1 VFQRKVQ
8 KTGGSTYFVTLP
20 KEWADEVG
28 IKPQATVNL
37 IPSDSGALLLVPE
50 GLPARNRCTVTIG
63 EWGFDRLQREIIA
76 RYIVGFDV
84 IDVESDK
91 IRTEQRRMVRQIAQ
105 GLVGL
110 EIYDESQKTITLHAL
125 VNVRDFPVERTLRRT
140 FDIADAMVADAVSAF
155 CQRDAELARDVVERD
170 DDVDRLALLVARQY
184 SLLLRDLV
192 MEEDYGLSRLEF
204 SNYNAVV
211 DQLERVADHAGKIS
225 EATLALET
233 PVRKAAA
240 AEVAARAENARDIV
254 NRAVQSFVDQS
265 ADLANEVLADRESG
279 ERLFSVTR
287 RAIGDKHPEEAPSI
301 SIVLDSL
308 LRIREYGFNIAE
320 HALDVP
326 AATHLRGAG
335 KAPRA
340 AKADYPNRPE
350 R

>member
-1 VFQRKVQ
+1 MFQRKVQ

-50 GLPARNRCTVTIG
+50 SLPGRNRCTVEIG
-63 EWGFDRLQREIIA
+63 EWSFDRLQREIIA

-84 IDVESDK
+84 IEVESDK
-91 IRTEQRRMVRQIAQ
+91 IRAEQRRMVRDIAQ
-105 GLVGL
+105 GLIGL
-110 EIYDESQKTITLHAL
+110 EIFDESQKTITLHAL
-125 VNVRDFPVERTLRRT
+125 VNVRDFPPERTLRRV
-140 FDIADAMVADAVSAF
+140 FDIALAMTGDAVSAF
-155 CQRDAELARDVVERD
+155 SSHDVELARDVVDRD

-192 MEEDYGLSRLEF
+192 LEEDYGLSRLQF
-204 SNYNAVV
+204 ANYNEVIE
-211 DQLERVADHAGKIS
+211 QLERVADHAVKIS
-225 EATLALET
+225 AATIALET
-233 PVRKAAA
+233 PVRKAAT
-240 AEVAARAENARDIV
+240 AEVKSHAESSTDIV
-254 NRAVQSFVDQS
+254 RRAVQSFIDQS
-265 ADLANEVLADRESG
+265 ADHANQVLSDRASS

-326 AATHLRGAG
+326 AAAHVRTAG
-335 KAPRA
+335 RP
-340 AKADYPNRPE
+340 AKKG
-350 R
+350 

>member
-1 VFQRKVQ
+1 MFQRKVQ

-37 IPSDSGALLLVPE
+37 IPSDSGALLLVPDS
-50 GLPARNRCTVTIG
+50 LPGRNRCTVSIG

-84 IDVESDK
+84 IDVESEK

-110 EIYDESQKTITLHAL
+110 EIFDESQKAITLHAL
-125 VNVRDFPVERTLRRT
+125 VNVRDFPVERTLKRT
-140 FDIADAMVADAVSAF
+140 LDIANGMVTDAVDAF
-155 CQRDAELARDVVERD
+155 CRRDLELARDVAERD
-170 DDVDRLALLVARQY
+170 DDVDRLALLVARQH
-184 SLLLRDLV
+184 SLLLRDLAL
-192 MEEDYGLSRLEF
+192 EEDYGLSRLQF

-211 DQLERVADHAGKIS
+211 DQLERVADHGAKIS

-233 PVRKAAA
+233 AVRKGAAT
-240 AEVAARAENARDIV
+240 EIAARAENAMDIV
-254 NRAVQSFVDQS
+254 RRAVQSFVDQS
-265 ADLANEVLADRESG
+265 ADLANEVLAERESG
-279 ERLFSVTR
+279 EHLFSVTR
-287 RAIGDKHPEEAPSI
+287 RTIGDKHPEEAPSI

-320 HALDVP
+320 HALDIP
-326 AATHLRGAG
+326 AASHTREKG
-335 KAPRA
+335 
-340 AKADYPNRPE
+340 
-350 R
+350 

>member
-1 VFQRKVQ
+1 MRIGTGGTVFQRKVQ

-28 IKPQATVNL
+28 IRPQAIVQL

-63 EWGFDRLQREIIA
+63 DWDFDRLQREIIS
-76 RYIVGFDV
+76 RYIVGFD
-84 IDVESDK
+84 IIEVESDR
-91 IRTEQRRMVRQIAQ
+91 IRTEQRRMVREIAQ
-105 GLVGL
+105 ALIGL
-110 EIYDESQKTITLHAL
+110 EIFDESQKTLTLHVL
-125 VNVRDFPVERTLRRT
+125 VNVRDFPVERTLRRV
-140 FDIADAMVADAVSAF
+140 FDIALAMAADAVSAF
-155 CQRDAELARDVVERD
+155 CKHDVELARDVVERD
-170 DDVDRLALLVARQY
+170 DDVDRLVLLVARQF

-192 MEEDYGLSRLEF
+192 SEEDYGLSRLQF

-233 PVRKAAA
+233 SIRTAAA
-240 AEVAARAENARDIV
+240 KEIVARAEDSMSILR
-254 NRAVQSFVDQS
+254 RAVQAFVDQS
-265 ADLANEVLADRESG
+265 TDLANQVLAERERE

-287 RAIGDKHPEEAPSI
+287 RTIGDKHPEEAPSI
-301 SIVLDSL
+301 SIALDSL

-326 AATHLRGAG
+326 AASHVRE
-335 KAPRA
+335 RA
-340 AKADYPNRPE
+340 KS
-350 R
+350 

>member
-1 VFQRKVQ
+1 MRLDSGGTVFQRKVQ

-28 IKPQATVNL
+28 IRPQAIVQL

-63 EWGFDRLQREIIA
+63 DWDFDRLQREIIS

-84 IDVESDK
+84 IEVESDR
-91 IRTEQRRMVRQIAQ
+91 IRTEQRRMVREIAQ
-105 GLVGL
+105 ALIGL
-110 EIYDESQKTITLHAL
+110 EIFDESQKTLTLHVL
-125 VNVRDFPVERTLRRT
+125 VNVRDFPVERTLRRV
-140 FDIADAMVADAVSAF
+140 FDIALAMAADAVSAF
-155 CQRDAELARDVVERD
+155 CKHDVELARDVVERD
-170 DDVDRLALLVARQY
+170 DDVDRLVLLVARQF

-192 MEEDYGLSRLEF
+192 SEEDYGLSRLQF

-233 PVRKAAA
+233 PIRPAAA
-240 AEVAARAENARDIV
+240 KEIVARAEDSMGILR
-254 NRAVQSFVDQS
+254 RAVQAFVDQS
-265 ADLANEVLADRESG
+265 TDLANQVLAERERE

-287 RAIGDKHPEEAPSI
+287 RTIGDKHPEEAPSI
-301 SIVLDSL
+301 SIALDSL

-326 AATHLRGAG
+326 AASHVRE
-335 KAPRA
+335 RA
-340 AKADYPNRPE
+340 KS
-350 R
+350 